1 MKINGQLLNLQTHR
15 KVAKIGMS
23 VTLAAV
29 CLTALGLEGRNKG
42 RCKKLHTI
50 SGVAFVGFALYH
62 AGLYDNGIF
71 RNMIVNANKKN
82 AEAKRLASDDKDK

>member
-1 MKINGQLLNLQTHR
+1 MKISGELLNLQTHR
-15 KVAKIGMS
+15 KVAKVGMS

-29 CLTALGLEGRNKG
+29 CVTALGMLGRNKG
-42 RCKKLHTI
+42 GFKKWHVA
-50 SGVAFVGFALYH
+50 SGVAFIGFSLYH
-62 AGLYDNGIF
+62 AGLYENGIF